1 MSERISVQSAA
12 PHEWTVTVTEGDT
25 TTHHRV
31 VIPED
36 YLVDLGMP
44 DADEQRVVSETFSFL
59 LDKEPA
65 TSIYEEFP
73 LDVVSDHFPDYP
85 DELRTRLAG

>member
-1 MSERISVQSAA
+1 MSERIVVKPLG
-12 PHEWTVTVTEGDT
+12 PHEWAVDVTEGTT

-31 VIPED
+31 RVPEE
-36 YLVDLGMP
+36 LLADLGVAG
-44 DADEQRVVSETFSFL
+44 ADEETAVAQSFHFL

-65 TSIYEEFP
+65 TSIHEEFA
-73 LDVVSDHFPDYP
+73 LDLIAEYFPDYP